1 MKFDQATKD
10 KIVKSINE
18 KGALQPCSRCGH
30 KNFSLLDG
38 FINLPLTQEVSG
50 NMIIGGPQVPCA
62 VTACNNCGN
71 LNYHALGA
79 LGLLNEQNK

>member
-1 MKFDQATKD
+1 MKFDQSTKD
-10 KIVKSINE
+10 KIAKTIQE
-18 KGALQPCSRCGH
+18 KGALKPCSRCGH
-30 KNFSLLDG
+30 QNFSLLDG
-38 FINLPLTQEVSG
+38 FINLPLTQEISG

-71 LNYHALGA
+71 LTYHALGA